1 MSTTLAAP
9 RNLAAEENGRAAA
22 ACHDR
27 GVTSGADVN
36 ATCDGSSDSATTSWS
51 STRANMTRP
60 VGAKFASSLVSPFD
74 TDSTQTTQW
83 CVA

>member
-22 ACHDR
+22 AYHDR
-27 GVTSGADVN
+27 GETSGAVVN

-51 STRANMTRP
+51 STRANMARP
-60 VGAKFASSLVSPFD
+60 VGAKFASSLAPFD